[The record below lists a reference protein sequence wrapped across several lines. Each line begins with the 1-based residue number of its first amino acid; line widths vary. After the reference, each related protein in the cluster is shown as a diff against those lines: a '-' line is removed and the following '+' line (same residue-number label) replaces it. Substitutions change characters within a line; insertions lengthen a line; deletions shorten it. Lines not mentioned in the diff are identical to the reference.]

1 MVALTKWSVITLSSL
16 DCIWRKPRVLKL
28 FSIATLWNHFKNF
41 LNLMPAVRRPAFF
54 DFFPS
59 VFLLND
65 LFSRFISRW
74 RLNLFGF
81 KHSLFNC
88 LNKLHIS
95 LISGLNINRYLL
107 LHFLMFSC
115 LLGFIDWAAPDA
127 LLLFCVVS
135 LVEPINKWVRVRLGL
150 G

>member
-1 MVALTKWSVITLSSL
+1 
-16 DCIWRKPRVLKL
+16 
-28 FSIATLWNHFKNF
+28 
-41 LNLMPAVRRPAFF
+41 MPAVRRPAFF

-65 LFSRFISRW
+65 RFSRFISRW
-74 RLNLFGF
+74 RLNLFGC

-135 LVEPINKWVRVRLGL
+135 LVEPINQWSIHSFSMLSNCLKNKKIKNGYNHQRRLVTDWCFSC
-150 G
+150 